1 MSTSSHFS
9 LISFT
14 SEVPK
19 LSYLSEFCGKSLK
32 YKFLGSILKELDLI
46 GGEMRGGGREGIF
59 SKILLTTSMA
69 ANELLENI
77 LIFVKTY
84 AALS

>member
-14 SEVPK
+14 LEVPK
-19 LSYLSEFCGKSLK
+19 LSYLSEFSGKSLK
-32 YKFLGSILKELDLI
+32 YQFLGFILKEPDLI

-59 SKILLTTSMA
+59 SKIFKDVNSDFI
-69 ANELLENI
+69 ERNI
-77 LIFVKTY
+77 YFLRMPH
-84 AALS
+84 

>member
-19 LSYLSEFCGKSLK
+19 LSYLSEFSGKSLK

-46 GGEMRGGGREGIF
+46 DGEMRGGGREGIF
-59 SKILLTTSMA
+59 SKIYKDV
-69 ANELLENI
+69 NYDFIERNI
-77 LIFVKTY
+77 YFLRKPH
-84 AALS
+84 